1 MEGKLFVI
9 ESGTDGSG
17 KATQTKLLYDRLISD
32 GYNVMKVE
40 YPNYRSRSSEL
51 VKMYLDGDF
60 GKKADDVN
68 PYIAST
74 FFAADRYAS
83 YKIEWEDF
91 FRSGGIILA
100 DRYTTSN
107 MVHQASKMDDDN
119 DKEKFLTWL
128 EDFEFNLYGL
138 PKPNEVFFLDVPVEV
153 TSELMKDRKNKYSDD
168 VKKDIHESDL
178 GYLKRTYVNSKY
190 VAKKYD
196 WSIIDCLKKTYVES
210 DRDKEVISMKS
221 IEEIHNIIYE
231 KVVDAIRC
239 SVK

>member
-74 FFAADRYAS
+74 FFCCR
-83 YKIEWEDF
+83 
-91 FRSGGIILA
+91 
-100 DRYTTSN
+100 
-107 MVHQASKMDDDN
+107 
-119 DKEKFLTWL
+119 
-128 EDFEFNLYGL
+128 
-138 PKPNEVFFLDVPVEV
+138 
-153 TSELMKDRKNKYSDD
+153 
-168 VKKDIHESDL
+168 
-178 GYLKRTYVNSKY
+178 
-190 VAKKYD
+190 
-196 WSIIDCLKKTYVES
+196 
-210 DRDKEVISMKS
+210 
-221 IEEIHNIIYE
+221 
-231 KVVDAIRC
+231 
-239 SVK
+239 